1 MKRTIGIL
9 SVLSLALVM
18 TFATLAQTAS
28 AQQAPEKLG
37 KGQLTSLIA
46 AAKTPAEH
54 QRIAQFYKSEAQDYL
69 AQAKEHTAMVAAY
82 KANSNINAKN
92 QAATI
97 GHCQYFASKFTD
109 LAAKSQE
116 LAQLHEQMAK
126 DAVNN

>member
-46 AAKTPAEH
+46 AAKMPAEH

-69 AQAKEHTAMVAAY
+69 AQAKERTAMVAAY
-82 KANSNINAKN
+82 KANSNTNAKT
-92 QAATI
+92 QGATI
-97 GHCQYFASKFTD
+97 GHGQYFPTKFPD
-109 LAAKSQE
+109 LAPKP
-116 LAQLHEQMAK
+116 
-126 DAVNN
+126 